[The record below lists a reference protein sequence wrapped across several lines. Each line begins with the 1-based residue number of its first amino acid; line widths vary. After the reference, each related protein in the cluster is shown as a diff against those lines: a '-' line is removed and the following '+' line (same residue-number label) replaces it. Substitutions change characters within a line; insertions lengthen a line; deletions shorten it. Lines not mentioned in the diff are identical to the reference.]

1 MSWTAL
7 TAHRAQLGEG
17 PFWDAPDQA
26 LYWVDIAGRQALRLC
41 GERLQAWQL
50 PEPVSAFIPCERG
63 DALVTLSSG
72 VYRLDL
78 GSAPAA
84 PRLSLL
90 CVADPQPGNR
100 ANEARCDAQGR
111 LWLGTMQNNIG
122 EQGED
127 LPVRRR
133 SGGLFRIDT
142 QARVTP
148 LLQGLGI
155 PNTLLWNEDGSRLY
169 FADSLDG
176 TLYQYPI
183 ASDGRLEPA
192 HSWFGPHPRGVPDG
206 SAMDAQGY
214 IWNARWDGGCLLR
227 LAPDG
232 EVDRVLELPV
242 SRPTSCVFGGVDLKT
257 LYITSAASPLDHPLD
272 GAVLAVQ
279 VDTPGSLCHRFA
291 G

>member
-17 PFWDAPDQA
+17 PFWDAPGQA

-100 ANEARCDAQGR
+100 ANEARCDALGR

-155 PNTLLWNEDGSRLY
+155 PNTLLWSEDASRLY

-192 HSWFGPHPRGVPDG
+192 RSWFGPHSRGIPDG

-242 SRPTSCVFGGVDLKT
+242 SRPTSCVFGGADLKT

-272 GAVLAVQ
+272 GAVLAVR
-279 VDTPGSLCHRFA
+279 VDTPGKLCHRFA

>member
-17 PFWDAPDQA
+17 PFWDAPGQA

-155 PNTLLWNEDGSRLY
+155 PNTLLWSEDGSRLY

-242 SRPTSCVFGGVDLKT
+242 SRPTSCVFGGADLKT